1 MTGSCGSAAAPDAGR
16 VFVTGG
22 TGVVGKAVVDRLT
35 GQGRKVIALA
45 HSEKSRQVLEEVGT
59 TAVTGDVLDR
69 SSLVAAMRS
78 CDVAY
83 HLAGVNALCLRDPS
97 SLFRVNVIGSR
108 NIVEAAAEAGLRRV
122 VFTSSA
128 ATIGEQRGEIGR
140 EDGVHRGWFLSDYER
155 SKFEA
160 EQTVMER
167 GRILG
172 LDVVSVNPASVQ
184 GPGRADGTA
193 KLLIDFLNGRIRFV
207 VPTRLSLVDI
217 ADCAQG
223 HLLAETE
230 GKSGERYI
238 LSGASLRLEEAMDL
252 IERITGVKRRPR
264 SMPVAAASA
273 AGAIVEVVGRLRGRN
288 PPLCREMVRTLVHGH
303 TYDGTKAERELG
315 LSYTPVEE
323 TLRRTITWLI
333 HLDLVPSTAATR
345 RLST

>member
-1 MTGSCGSAAAPDAGR
+1 MTGSYGPAPAPKADR
-16 VFVTGG
+16 VFITGA
-22 TGVVGKAVVDRLT
+22 TGVVGRAVVDRLG
-35 GQGRKVIALA
+35 GQGRTVVALA
-45 HSEKSRQVLEEVGT
+45 RSEGSRQVLEQMGT

-69 SSLVAAMRS
+69 SSLVAAMTD
-78 CDVAY
+78 CDIAY
-83 HLAGVNALCLRDPS
+83 HVAGANASCLRDPS
-97 SLFRVNVIGSR
+97 SLFQVNVVGSR
-108 NIVEAAAEAGLRRV
+108 NVVEAAAEVGVRRV

-160 EQTVMER
+160 EQTVLER
-167 GRILG
+167 GRTLG

-184 GPGRADGTA
+184 GPGRAGGTA
-193 KLLIDFLNGRIRFV
+193 KLLISFLNGRLRFF
-207 VPTRLSLVDI
+207 VPTRLSLVDV

-230 GKSGERYI
+230 GRAGERYI
-238 LSGASLRLEEAMDL
+238 LSGASVRLEEALAL

-264 SMPVAAASA
+264 SVPVAAAFA
-273 AGAIVEVVGRLRGRN
+273 AGAIAEMTGRLRGRT
-288 PPLCREMVRTLVHGH
+288 PPLCREVVRTLVHGH
-303 TYDGTKAERELG
+303 AYDGTKAERELG

-333 HLDLVPSTAATR
+333 DQNLVPPTTATR
-345 RLST
+345 RLPT

>member
-1 MTGSCGSAAAPDAGR
+1 MTGSCGSAPAPSAGR

-35 GQGRKVIALA
+35 GQGRTVVALA
-45 HSEKSRQVLEEVGT
+45 RSEGSRQVLEEMGT

-69 SSLVAAMRS
+69 SSLVAAMRN
-78 CDVAY
+78 CDIAY
-83 HLAGVNALCLRDPS
+83 HLAGVNASCLRDPS
-97 SLFRVNVIGSR
+97 SLFQVNVIGSR
-108 NIVEAAAEAGLRRV
+108 NIVEAAAEVGLRRV

-167 GRILG
+167 GRTLG

-193 KLLIDFLNGRIRFV
+193 KLLIAFLNGRIRFV

-238 LSGASLRLEEAMDL
+238 LSGASLGLEEALEL
-252 IERITGVKRRPR
+252 IERITCVKRRPR
-264 SMPVAAASA
+264 SMPVAAASV
-273 AGAIVEVVGRLRGRN
+273 AGAIVEVVGRLSGRT
-288 PPLCREMVRTLVHGH
+288 PPLCREVVRTLVHGH

-333 HLDLVPSTAATR
+333 HLDLVPPTAATR